1 MSESRTNALNIV
13 CLASYFK
20 GNEFLRECKR
30 QGCHVRLVTREK
42 ALAEDWARESLDDL
56 IAVPNDANTDLYLHA
71 VSELGRR
78 RKLDRIVALEEYD
91 VTTAA
96 LIREHLCLPGMNA
109 MTARIFRDKLAM
121 RFKAQAAGISVPE
134 FVHALNYDDVGH
146 YVNRVPPPWV
156 LKPRSDVSAV
166 GIKKLNEAEE
176 VWRAIE
182 MLDARERL
190 RERPSYYVLERFVA
204 GDVYHVDSIVR
215 NGRVVFAGAN
225 KYGRPPMEVAH
236 QGGVFLSYT
245 IKHGSPEQRE
255 LFKLNRKLIRS
266 LGLEQGS
273 THAEFIKGA
282 ADGRFY
288 FLEVAARVG
297 GAYIAEVLEASTG
310 LNLWREWA
318 KLEIAGEE
326 RPYRAEPT
334 HKEYGGI
341 ALSLARQEC
350 PDTKAYTDPEI
361 FYRVKKQHHV
371 GLVVRSPKL
380 ERVLE
385 LLDQYAR
392 RFANDFS
399 AIVPPRERIQE

>member
-1 MSESRTNALNIV
+1 MANVLNIV

-30 QGCHVRLVTREK
+30 QGCRVLLVTREK
-42 ALAEDWARESLDDL
+42 ALQEDWARDSLDDI
-56 IAVPNDANTDLYLHA
+56 IAVPNDANTDLYMHA
-71 VSELGRR
+71 VSELGRH
-78 RKLDRIVALEEYD
+78 RKLDRVIALEEFD

-96 LIREHLCLPGMNA
+96 LVREHLCLPGTSA
-109 MTARIFRDKLAM
+109 TTARLFRDKLAM
-121 RFKAQAAGISVPE
+121 RVRAQAVGINVPE
-134 FVHALNYDDVGH
+134 FVHALNYDEVGQ
-146 YVNRVPPPWV
+146 YINRVPPPWV

-166 GIKKLNEAEE
+166 GITKLSETED
-176 VWRAIE
+176 VWRAID
-182 MLDARERL
+182 MLDQRIRL

-204 GDVYHVDSIVR
+204 GDVYHVDSIVE
-215 NGRVVFAGAN
+215 NGKIAFAGAN
-225 KYGRPPMEVAH
+225 KYGRPPMDVAH
-236 QGGVFLSYT
+236 HGGVFLSHT

-255 LFKLNRKLIRS
+255 LFRINRKLISS
-266 LGLEQGS
+266 LGLTRGA
-273 THAEFIKGA
+273 THAEFIRGA
-282 ADGRFY
+282 SDKRFY

-318 KLEIAGEE
+318 KVEIAGGEH
-326 RPYRAEPT
+326 RYRAEPT

-341 ALSLARQEC
+341 ALSLARQQE
-350 PDTKAYTDPEI
+350 PDTTLYTDPEI

-380 ERVLE
+380 ERVQE

-392 RFANDFS
+392 RFADDFS
-399 AIVPPRERIQE
+399 AIIPPRERIEE